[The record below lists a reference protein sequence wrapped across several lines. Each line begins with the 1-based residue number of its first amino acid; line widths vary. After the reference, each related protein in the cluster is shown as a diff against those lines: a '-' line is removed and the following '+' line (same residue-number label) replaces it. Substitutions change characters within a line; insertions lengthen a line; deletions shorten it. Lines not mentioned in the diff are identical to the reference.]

1 MRAQR
6 PIVSDVK
13 RTFEAASRSAASDK
27 EIQSVGGFGIGQ
39 SVSFGVVS
47 ASDPVEAPDPTE
59 APDPPEAPDSASD
72 PALEPP
78 EPLESDSFGAGLLG
92 RPEERSFRAQPVPL
106 KWTPGAEI
114 ALRIRAP
121 HLGQAGPSP

>member
-1 MRAQR
+1 
-6 PIVSDVK
+6 VSDVK

-47 ASDPVEAPDPTE
+47 APDPAE
-59 APDPPEAPDSASD
+59 ALDSLEAPDSASD

-78 EPLESDSFGAGLLG
+78 EPLESESLGLGLLG
-92 RPEERSFRAQPVPL
+92 RPEDRSLRAQPVPL
-106 KWTPGAEI
+106 KWMASAEM

-121 HLGQAGPSP
+121 HLGQAGPSPWTEWMTSIW

>member
-1 MRAQR
+1 MLWSRPVRAQR

-13 RTFEAASRSAASDK
+13 RTFEAASSSAACDRD
-27 EIQSVGGFGIGQ
+27 IQSVGGFDIDQ
-39 SVSFGVVS
+39 SVSLGAVS
-47 ASDPVEAPDPTE
+47 L
-59 APDPPEAPDSASD
+59 PDPPEAPDSASD